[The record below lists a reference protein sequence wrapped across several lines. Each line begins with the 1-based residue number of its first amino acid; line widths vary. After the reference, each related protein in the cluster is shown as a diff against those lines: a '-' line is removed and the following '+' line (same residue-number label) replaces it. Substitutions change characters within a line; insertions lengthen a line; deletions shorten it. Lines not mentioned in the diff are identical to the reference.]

1 MSEGRPPAPRP
12 GFDAPLA
19 EFAPALAPVGAST
32 PVGPV
37 AALLGRLVS
46 DATGLLS
53 AAASARRGAS

>member
-19 EFAPALAPVGAST
+19 ELAAALAPAGART
-32 PVGPV
+32 PGGAV

-46 DATGLLS
+46 DTTGLLS